1 MNYKQKDIW
10 TSLST
15 VENDEVYRM
24 MDYKRWCEAWWEN
37 DYLADFVSQWDL
49 SREYVTTQ
57 NLKNV
62 AKFQWMK

>member
-24 MDYKRWCEAWWEN
+24 MDYKRWMWGMMGKWLPRGFCQPVRSIKRVRHN
-37 DYLADFVSQWDL
+37 
-49 SREYVTTQ
+49 T
-57 NLKNV
+57 
-62 AKFQWMK
+62 KFIKCC